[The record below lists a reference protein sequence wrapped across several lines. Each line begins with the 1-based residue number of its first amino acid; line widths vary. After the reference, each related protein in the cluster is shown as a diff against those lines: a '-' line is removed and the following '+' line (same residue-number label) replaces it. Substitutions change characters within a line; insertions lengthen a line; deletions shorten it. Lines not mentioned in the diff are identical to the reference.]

1 MFQQLQLHWLYA
13 CQEPWISCQ
22 LSGGIHFFL
31 FFFSFVIC
39 DLFSPELGD
48 KQKFTAR
55 RRKRSFFVLFFDGV
69 GNKSC
74 FLFVFF
80 SDYLGTK
87 RWIRNKSW
95 STFAVQ
101 CLDFSFYY
109 DAVYVGREGFNPFL
123 CSFQSTCSWNPAVYE
138 CAFSQIQI
146 AW

>member
-31 FFFSFVIC
+31 FFFFCYMWLI
-39 DLFSPELGD
+39 FSWAWGQAKVQQGEE
-48 KQKFTAR
+48 R
-55 RRKRSFFVLFFDGV
+55 EVFFVLFFDGV